1 MKLHFKAGYKYITSR
16 DFLHITS
23 VVGFEAKNDFIALG
37 SGGDIYIKKCYA
49 FDGASGPT
57 IDTANTMRG
66 ALVHDALYQLMRE
79 KLLPITCR
87 EAADRTLYNTI
98 REDKMCYI
106 RAQAWLK
113 SVRLFAAGAAK
124 PSGGNP
130 EKVAP

>member
-16 DFLHITS
+16 YFTHITS
-23 VVGFEAKNDFIALG
+23 VVGFEAENDFIALG
-37 SGGDIYIKKCYA
+37 SGGDIHIKKCYA
-49 FDGASGPT
+49 FDGPSGPT
-57 IDTANTMRG
+57 IDTDNSMRG

-79 KLLPITCR
+79 KLIPITCR
-87 EAADRTLYNTI
+87 EAADRTFYNTL

-113 SVRLFAAGAAK
+113 TVRLVSAGAAK
-124 PSGGNP
+124 PSGGNK